1 MSIDHKNYYL
11 FDNLKLNKQK
21 LILHSNYQTKIS
33 VSYFFKSFKYVIN
46 VFLLVLRSNDE
57 HHGF

>member
-1 MSIDHKNYYL
+1 MIDICHKNYYL

-33 VSYFFKSFKYVIN
+33 ILCFFKSFKYMIN
-46 VFLLVLRSNDE
+46 VFLLVLRNND
-57 HHGF
+57 